1 MLGIRG
7 KGLRLGKRGRV
18 TGRGWEKG
26 GRVKVGEKGKG
37 VLLGIRGKGLRVG
50 GKGEGLRVGIRE
62 TV

>member
-1 MLGIRG
+1 MGIRG

-26 GRVKVGEKGKG
+26 GRFKVGEKGKG

-50 GKGEGLRVGIRE
+50 ERVKG
-62 TV
+62 